1 MRIKKV
7 GAICNAGGYYYL
19 LDERDATGEIVGQ
32 WLGDGKSAYPLVGLP
47 VMDLENICAMFD
59 ITEKKRD
66 KLVMSA
72 PVIKCK
78 KTPRKKCSLVAEV
91 KGKR

>member
-32 WLGDGKSAYPLVGLP
+32 WLGDGKSAYPQ
-47 VMDLENICAMFD
+47 MFSRSM
-59 ITEKKRD
+59 TGR
-66 KLVMSA
+66 
-72 PVIKCK
+72 P
-78 KTPRKKCSLVAEV
+78 T
-91 KGKR
+91 KG